1 MSILKVRARFGY
13 RKLDTY
19 FLIDN
24 GDSGSL
30 IREDLATEMGMSR
43 KNELINFG
51 TFHGSDPFLP
61 SKTVE
66 FELLAR
72 HDGSIRFE
80 VSADTTPVLQVA

>member
-1 MSILKVRARFGY
+1 
-13 RKLDTY
+13 
-19 FLIDN
+19 
-24 GDSGSL
+24 
-30 IREDLATEMGMSR
+30 MGMSR